1 MFTRDQF
8 LSSIASLVIYHADEI
23 AFESDD
29 SDLRGLVAY
38 LQQTELGRDDVTI
51 FDRYVGRAAALL
63 MSRIKPI
70 KVNTGT
76 ISEGGAAVLDEQ
88 AIPFES
94 TAKVTFLMGV
104 ASKDMCRWEK
114 MAVGKS
120 AEELLAELQ
129 NVYGQHPTKADSR

>member
-1 MFTRDQF
+1 MFTKDQF
-8 LSSIASLVIYHADEI
+8 LSSTASLIVFHGDEV

-29 SDLRGLVAY
+29 SDLRPLVAY
-38 LQQTELGRDDVTI
+38 LGQTELGRNDVTM

-76 ISEGGAAVLDEQ
+76 ISEGGAVVLDEH
-88 AIPFES
+88 AIPFE
-94 TAKVTFLMGV
+94 AKEKVTYLMGV
-104 ASKDMCRWEK
+104 ASQDMCRWEK

-120 AEELLAELQ
+120 SEEL
-129 NVYGQHPTKADSR
+129 